1 MGSLQAVTCITPLLH
16 FYSLQHLKQRKMK
29 VFLTLSVLVLVFGF
43 SNGKT
48 FLVETAGPKKDG
60 NTIKISLPKER
71 RGLWDG
77 HNINVEGHGFNK
89 GESNELCIGNVCNG
103 RGIVDH
109 GDVVVRGN
117 GQNIGGSNEL
127 CIGNFCKSR
136 KQANIDI
143 KGHGENKGES
153 NELCIGNFC
162 NGRGIVD
169 NGADIVVR
177 GNGQNIGGSNELCI
191 GNVCNSR

>member
-1 MGSLQAVTCITPLLH
+1 MGSLQAVTCITPPLLL
-16 FYSLQHLKQRKMK
+16 YSLQRLKLRKMK

-103 RGIVDH
+103 RGVVDN
-109 GDVVVRGN
+109 GVDIVVRGN
-117 GQNIGGSNEL
+117 GRN
-127 CIGNFCKSR
+127 
-136 KQANIDI
+136 D
-143 KGHGENKGES
+143 GES
-153 NELCIGNFC
+153 NELCIGNVC
-162 NGRGIVD
+162 SSRRQWLWGPGGDVSLEGHID
-169 NGADIVVR
+169 NSGEHNNNCV
-177 GNGQNIGGSNELCI
+177 
-191 GNVCNSR
+191 GNVCGGR

>member
-29 VFLTLSVLVLVFGF
+29 VFLTLSVLVLVLGF

-89 GESNELCIGNVCNG
+89 GESNELCIGNVCNSRRQADIHVEG
-103 RGIVDH
+103 H
-109 GDVVVRGN
+109 GFNKGE
-117 GQNIGGSNEL
+117 SNEL
-127 CIGNFCKSR
+127 CIGNVCNSR
-136 KQANIDI
+136 RQANIDI
-143 KGHGENKGES
+143 KGHGENK
-153 NELCIGNFC
+153 
-162 NGRGIVD
+162 
-169 NGADIVVR
+169 
-177 GNGQNIGGSNELCI
+177 
-191 GNVCNSR
+191 